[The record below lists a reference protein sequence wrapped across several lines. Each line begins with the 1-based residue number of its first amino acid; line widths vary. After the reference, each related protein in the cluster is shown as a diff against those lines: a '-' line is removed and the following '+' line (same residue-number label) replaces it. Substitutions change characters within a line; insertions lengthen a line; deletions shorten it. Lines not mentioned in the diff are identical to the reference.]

1 VCVCVCVCVC
11 ACVRACARDCAC
23 AGQGFVSRWPVL
35 VCLCVCLQEEILDL
49 PEAAPFPCEHA
60 HTIANVHTG
69 L

>member
-1 VCVCVCVCVC
+1 MCVCVCVCVC
-11 ACVRACARDCAC
+11 ACVRACVRARLRVCGARVREPL
-23 AGQGFVSRWPVL
+23 ARA
-35 VCLCVCLQEEILDL
+35 CLCVCLQEEILDL